1 MEMQASSRFAVE
13 SGDLS
18 SKFDD
23 DGKKKTN
30 WYIYISL
37 LLFQYI
43 QLSTFHSSKHPNIF
57 LEFHFIDFFLA
68 WF

>member
-23 DGKKKTN
+23 DGKKKRTG
-30 WYIYISL
+30 IYISL

-68 WF
+68 WS